1 MKIET
6 CCFLPH
12 EDGMYVLSY
21 GQQVLLP
28 VYTFTVSGI
37 RTLKTNPEAEFLD
50 VIGTKVLRVFL
61 LAYLY

>member
-6 CCFLPH
+6 SCFLPH

-37 RTLKTNPEAEFLD
+37 RTFKP
-50 VIGTKVLRVFL
+50 ILRQNS
-61 LAYLY
+61 